1 MQGLLLQACTLTLK
15 QCSRVHQNTPFL
27 FRKLKVSQ
35 PANLTHADGDTLS
48 LMRAAYS
55 VAYLGFWKG
64 GQELSAVGAEEVGA
78 KEVHLPLGVG
88 SGEASF
94 PKSFVKLLNLMNE
107 NGVF

>member
-1 MQGLLLQACTLTLK
+1 
-15 QCSRVHQNTPFL
+15 
-27 FRKLKVSQ
+27 
-35 PANLTHADGDTLS
+35 
-48 LMRAAYS
+48 MRAAYS

-107 NGVF
+107 NGVFWCTLEHCFKLNVPATEGLAPDVDALCL